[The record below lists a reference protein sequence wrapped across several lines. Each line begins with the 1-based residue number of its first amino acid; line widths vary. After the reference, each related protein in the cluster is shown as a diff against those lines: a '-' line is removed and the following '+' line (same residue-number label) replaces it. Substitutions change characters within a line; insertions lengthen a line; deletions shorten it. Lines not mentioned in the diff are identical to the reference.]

1 MLGYED
7 EDEELRLEIIRKKQ
21 ELAEKRRLEEER
33 KTRQLQEA
41 EKDEDSD
48 EDLKGLDERL
58 KYANIHKESKLIIHD
73 KITKMGETINKT
85 MEEK

>member
-33 KTRQLQEA
+33 KARQ
-41 EKDEDSD
+41 
-48 EDLKGLDERL
+48 
-58 KYANIHKESKLIIHD
+58 
-73 KITKMGETINKT
+73 
-85 MEEK
+85 